1 MSRRALA
8 AYQVRRLINRTSVP
22 IGGKFHRAATGGA
35 QESNVESIQKAMAS
49 YFAKTG

>member
-1 MSRRALA
+1 MCHRALA

-22 IGGKFHRAATGGA
+22 MGWKVSPDGTQGPI
-35 QESNVESIQKAMAS
+35 VESVREAMVS